1 MKFEHCSS
9 ISFFRVAI
17 HCTTGTSITITVQI
31 IKANHFF
38 FVFVFYMNSNHRIKS
53 LFLFVFPNRHQGNTI
68 HHFRKKKCDVK
79 RKKLNQYKGGGQFGI
94 VQKSAPNSRYLRS
107 KFLWFLL
114 SFFFLFFPFSA
125 VGSCILAFY
134 GKRWQRGFLCVVWN
148 IHLAESFSGQWHWR
162 KYKFK
167 TYPFRKW
174 SERYEKKSHAH
185 TYIDR

>member
-53 LFLFVFPNRHQGNTI
+53 LFLFVFPNRHQVNTI

-114 SFFFLFFPFSA
+114 SFFFLFFHFLLLAAVYWPFTA
-125 VGSCILAFY
+125 KDGKEAFFAWFEISIWL
-134 GKRWQRGFLCVVWN
+134 KASVVSGIEGN
-148 IHLAESFSGQWHWR
+148 TNSKLIHFENDLR
-162 KYKFK
+162 D
-167 TYPFRKW
+167 T
-174 SERYEKKSHAH
+174 KKSPTH
-185 TYIDR
+185 THT